1 LADFAK
7 ELERSQAQLVQA
19 EKMAAIGR
27 LAASIAHEINN
38 PLQAVHNSLHLS
50 LHAGL
55 GGDKRTQ
62 YLDMARAEVQR
73 LIEIVQ
79 RMLDFYRP
87 SRGRVVP
94 TKVNDIIRNVLTL
107 AQKRLQHGGV
117 RVHTCL
123 SPDLPLV
130 PVVSDQI
137 AQVFLNI
144 VINAIEAMPSGG
156 DLWLETRL
164 SGDGEWVLTYF
175 RDVGPGISSEEIA
188 NLFEP
193 FYTTKSDG
201 TGLGLAI
208 SYGIVERHGG
218 SIDIASQSGPGA
230 TFIVKLPVQG
240 VEPESSEAFDYA
252 MQ

>member
-1 LADFAK
+1 
-7 ELERSQAQLVQA
+7 
-19 EKMAAIGR
+19 
-27 LAASIAHEINN
+27 
-38 PLQAVHNSLHLS
+38 
-50 LHAGL
+50 
-55 GGDKRTQ
+55 
-62 YLDMARAEVQR
+62 VQR

-87 SRGRVVP
+87 SRGRVMP
-94 TKVNDIIRNVLTL
+94 TKVNDIVRNVLTL
-107 AQKRLQHGGV
+107 AEKRLQHGGV
-117 RVHTCL
+117 RVHTRL

-175 RDVGPGISSEEIA
+175 RDVGPGMSSEQIA

-218 SIDIASQSGPGA
+218 SIEIPSQPGPGA

-240 VEPESSEAFDYA
+240 VGAESSRAFEYA
-252 MQ
+252 TQ